1 MALQTRYRLDPL
13 VLEEGGGEILVETA
27 GYVPADVRIREFIEA
42 GIRLGEYRKEAYD
55 FGAEDEVDFSE
66 ADPLR
71 NKAVDMAEVS
81 QLTMTVKERLR
92 KTAMTVV
99 PEKEEGK
106 EEEAKEPKEGGDVGV
121 Q

>member
-13 VLEEGGGEILVETA
+13 VPEAGGGEILVETA

-55 FGAEDEVDFSE
+55 FGADEEVDFTE

-71 NKAVDMAEVS
+71 SKSVDIAEVS
-81 QLTMTVKERLR
+81 SLAREVAGRLK
-92 KTAMTVV
+92 KTAMTIIK
-99 PEKEEGK
+99 EDKEENDVPP
-106 EEEAKEPKEGGDVGV
+106 AEGDK
-121 Q
+121 

>member
-13 VLEEGGGEILVETA
+13 VLEEGGGEVLVETA

-55 FGAEDEVDFSE
+55 FGAEEEVDFDQ

-71 NKAVDMAEVS
+71 SKAVDIAEVS
-81 QLTMTVKERLR
+81 SAAMAVAERLKKSR
-92 KTAMTVV
+92 TAMTVV
-99 PEKEEGK
+99 PEKENES
-106 EEEAKEPKEGGDVGV
+106 EEKNAEEKDVGV
-121 Q
+121 

>member
-27 GYVPADVRIREFIEA
+27 GYVPSDVRIREFIEA

-55 FGAEDEVDFSE
+55 FGTEEEVDFDQ

-71 NKAVDMAEVS
+71 SKAVDIAEVS
-81 QLTMTVKERLR
+81 TLAREVAGRLK
-92 KTAMTVV
+92 KTAMTVL
-99 PEKEEGK
+99 PEKEESAPDVKGA
-106 EEEAKEPKEGGDVGV
+106 EEKDVGL
-121 Q
+121 